1 MPRRTAKHDYAPV
14 RKEYVTSDVSINELA
29 RRLGIS
35 NSTLAERA
43 RGEGWYDERAAYRS
57 AVAKRAYE
65 GVADKVGAEKAII
78 DNERVNVLR
87 ATLRR
92 YAQQLVAGE
101 INVSPKDAIEAS
113 KALREFTTEPGE
125 SKTKDGDI
133 IVPVGRELP
142 AEWLRRVLDIARE
155 RGSAAGSLEAGSGA
169 GTPGARVH

>member
-1 MPRRTAKHDYAPV
+1 MPRRAPKHDYAPV

-43 RGEGWYDERAAYRS
+43 RGEGWYDERAAYKS
-57 AVAKRAYE
+57 AVAKRSYE
-65 GVADKVGAEKAII
+65 GVADKVGAEKAAIE
-78 DNERVNVLR
+78 NERVNVLR

-101 INVSPKDAIEAS
+101 INVTPKDAIEAS
-113 KALREFTTEPGE
+113 KALKEFTTDPSGNTDGE
-125 SKTKDGDI
+125 I

-155 RGSAAGSLEAGSGA
+155 RGTSAGDLGSDSRAGAAGS
-169 GTPGARVH
+169 RVH

>member
-1 MPRRTAKHDYAPV
+1 V

-43 RGEGWYDERAAYRS
+43 RGEGWYNERAAYKS
-57 AVAKRAYE
+57 AVARRSYE
-65 GVADKVGAEKAII
+65 GVADKVGAEKAAIE
-78 DNERVNVLR
+78 NERVNVLR

-101 INVSPKDAIEAS
+101 INVTPKDAIEAS
-113 KALREFTTEPGE
+113 KALKEFTTDPGGNM
-125 SKTKDGDI
+125 DGEI

-142 AEWLRRVLDIARE
+142 AEWLRRVLDLARE
-155 RGSAAGSLEAGSGA
+155 RGSAAGDLGSDTGASAAGS
-169 GTPGARVH
+169 RVH

>member
-1 MPRRTAKHDYAPV
+1 MPRRAPKHDYAPV
-14 RKEYVTSDVSINELA
+14 RREYVTSDVSINELA

-43 RGEGWYDERAAYRS
+43 RAEGWYDERAAYRS

-65 GVADKVGAEKAII
+65 GVADKVGAEKAAIE
-78 DNERVNVLR
+78 NERVNVLR

-101 INVSPKDAIEAS
+101 INVTPKDAIEAS
-113 KALREFTTEPGE
+113 KALKEFTTEPGDG
-125 SKTKDGDI
+125 KDKDGEI

-142 AEWLRRVLDIARE
+142 SEWLRRVLDIARE
-155 RGSAAGSLEAGSGA
+155 RGSPAGSVGSDPGTGA
-169 GTPGARVH
+169 PGSRVH